1 MALMLGSASP
11 APATSEQ
18 ELIEAARVGDD
29 RAFEELYA
37 RYRERIDVFIRGRIR
52 DQARAEDVG
61 QEVFISAL
69 RRLRSS
75 DQEIAFK
82 PWIYEIA
89 KNACI
94 DEHRRSQRRHEVSLD
109 ADGELSSGHGAL
121 LSIAPTPP
129 AAVESKQKLDDLRS
143 AFGGL
148 SKSHHQLLVMR
159 EFEGLSYDEI
169 GRRMGMSRQVVE
181 SALFRARRK
190 LGVEYEELAS
200 GRRCLQVQSAIE
212 AGKLSSR
219 RSLGVR
225 ERRQLAR
232 HLAHCQPCRVKAHL
246 AGVDQ
251 AALRS
256 GLGAKIAA
264 LLPLPA
270 LRWWPFGR
278 ATRAA
283 GVRTGTHPGLQT
295 AAGALEPA
303 GSALLGGA
311 AVAVAALAIAG
322 SGAIGATATHRTD
335 RAPRARGPGYSTPS
349 SPASSPFA
357 ADELSYASGFG
368 TANQIRPANG
378 VERLIGFPSLSASA
392 LRRHSAQGSSS
403 APARGPSRGPAG
415 RPAAGK
421 SLASAAPHVSAASP
435 GVPTSTVTKAVAPV
449 QQVAKHAI
457 QSVGKAIDLTPRVKS
472 VAKVFGTV
480 PSTGGTLPG
489 LPSTSPAAPGA
500 APGVSS
506 TATGTA
512 ATVKSV
518 VTNVSS
524 LAAGPTGLSG
534 H

>member
-1 MALMLGSASP
+1 LMLGSASP

-18 ELIEAARVGDD
+18 ELIEAARIGDD

-37 RYRERIDVFIRGRIR
+37 RYRQRIDVFIRGRIR
-52 DQARAEDVG
+52 DHARAEDVG

-75 DQEIAFK
+75 DQEIAFR

-94 DEHRRSQRRHEVSLD
+94 DEHRRSERRHEVSLD
-109 ADGELSSGHGAL
+109 AEAELSSGQEAL
-121 LSIAPTPP
+121 RSIAPTPP

-148 SKSHHQLLVMR
+148 SKNHHQLLVMR

-169 GRRMGMSRQVVE
+169 GRRLGMSRQMVE

-212 AGKLSSR
+212 LGTLNSR

-232 HLAHCQPCRVKAHL
+232 HLAHCQPCRVTAHL
-246 AGVDQ
+246 AGVDE
-251 AALRS
+251 AAVRS

-264 LLPLPA
+264 LLPFPA
-270 LRWWPFGR
+270 LRWWPFSR
-278 ATRAA
+278 TVRLAA
-283 GVRTGTHPGLQT
+283 ARTGSHPGLPV
-295 AAGALEPA
+295 AAGALEPG

-322 SGAIGATATHRTD
+322 SGAIGAPAHHTT
-335 RAPRARGPGYSTPS
+335 RAQRAQEAAYLASAS
-349 SPASSPFA
+349 APASA
-357 ADELSYASGFG
+357 LRANEAGYATGFG
-368 TANQIRPANG
+368 AAHQTRSTNG
-378 VERLIGFPSLSASA
+378 IEHLIGVRGLSASA
-392 LRRHSAQGSSS
+392 LRR
-403 APARGPSRGPAG
+403 
-415 RPAAGK
+415 PAAGR
-421 SLASAAPHVSAASP
+421 SRSAPVHSSSTGVSGQPAATRLPVSGAPSVPVASP
-435 GVPTSTVTKAVAPV
+435 VAPSTVTKAVAPV
-449 QQVAKHAI
+449 RQIVDDTS
-457 QSVGKAIDLTPRVKS
+457 QSVGKAIDLEPVVKS
-472 VAKVFGTV
+472 VAKVFGSVPGVVGGSV
-480 PSTGGTLPG
+480 PST
-489 LPSTSPAAPGA
+489 AR
-500 APGVSS
+500 GVPS
-506 TATGTA
+506 TATGPA
-512 ATVKSV
+512 PTVKSV
-518 VTNVSS
+518 VTKVSD
-524 LAAGPTGLSG
+524 LASRATGLLG